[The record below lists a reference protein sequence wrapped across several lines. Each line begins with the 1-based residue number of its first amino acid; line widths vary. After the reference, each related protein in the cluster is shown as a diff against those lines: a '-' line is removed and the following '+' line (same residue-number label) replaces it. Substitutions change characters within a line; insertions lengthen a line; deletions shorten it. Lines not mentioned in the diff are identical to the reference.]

1 MGASGTWSR
10 PHNRVPREAGP
21 ETPPPSTLAP
31 AFPSHITGPVPCA
44 TARVS
49 GPPPAGWAGGEASSP
64 QDQEE
69 PTRASTGPRGPCS
82 PLGNRFHLPRE
93 NSAPAVSSGP
103 VQTAPQKPGC
113 ARGTGTGLT
122 RGDRTSQRAPHAQA
136 AHGTGERAARPSSQG
151 SDCLSPALKPPGKGR
166 KWCQRRVDARQ
177 T

>member
-1 MGASGTWSR
+1 MEQTSQQGTEGGRARNTSSFHACPCPPQ
-10 PHNRVPREAGP
+10 PH
-21 ETPPPSTLAP
+21 
-31 AFPSHITGPVPCA
+31 HWPCA
-44 TARVS
+44 LCHSQGQRAAS
-49 GPPPAGWAGGEASSP
+49 CGLGGWGGQQPPGPGGAHQS
-64 QDQEE
+64 QHR
-69 PTRASTGPRGPCS
+69 TPRPMQ
-82 PLGNRFHLPRE
+82 PLGQPLSLPRK
-93 NSAPAVSSGP
+93 NLAPAVSSGP